1 MKKIIFSIIC
11 VISLFSCKETK
22 EGQTQ
27 ELGNELNKQSLVNTQ
42 TDDCIDLSEYNTL
55 TTVEDKAQW
64 LRVKGAK
71 VCPDLLHQSSEQDH
85 NIINTGLI
93 TRHPGVKMKK
103 TWAEIKSMMGTHVY
117 DKYIEV
123 VVSNNNVV
131 NIRKVDHYDKTS
143 FCFSMP
149 LFRGIA
155 RKFANMSNPLLDT
168 DEFVF
173 TSSTIGSKPAVL
185 IEVTRNN
192 VTLRY
197 YDFSDEPKKVGDIL
211 SNKKSPL

>member
-1 MKKIIFSIIC
+1 
-11 VISLFSCKETK
+11 
-22 EGQTQ
+22 
-27 ELGNELNKQSLVNTQ
+27 
-42 TDDCIDLSEYNTL
+42 
-55 TTVEDKAQW
+55 
-64 LRVKGAK
+64 
-71 VCPDLLHQSSEQDH
+71 
-85 NIINTGLI
+85 
-93 TRHPGVKMKK
+93 
-103 TWAEIKSMMGTHVY
+103 MMGTHVY